1 MKKIAVVLL
10 LVLVATNVFA
20 GGPIDIN
27 GYDWVAFSY
36 DAKMMFTLGVLAGIC
51 YANIA
56 LLGYAADGITLANV
70 EHVQLIIKA
79 LDYSYKDASVR
90 SESVVTAI
98 AVAWNTLRGN

>member
-1 MKKIAVVLL
+1 MVLL

-27 GYDWVAFSY
+27 GYDWVTFPY
-36 DAKMMFTLGVLAGIC
+36 DAKVMFTLGVLAGIC

-56 LLGYAADGITLANV
+56 LLGYAADGITLANM

-79 LDYSYKDASVR
+79 LDYSYKDASTR
-90 SESVVTAI
+90 SASVVTAI
-98 AVAWNTLRGN
+98 TVAWNTIRGN